1 MSINNIVIS
10 EAELE
15 IMKVLWNSKEP
26 VTSLDI
32 GEAVEE
38 HGWKKTTIATFLT
51 RLTEKGAVSAEKKGK
66 LYYYSPLVDAK
77 EYRKSKTDSLIKNL
91 YHGSI
96 KEFAAALFED
106 NNLSEKDIAELR
118 AIFNDKEE

>member
-32 GEAVEE
+32 GEAVEA
-38 HGWKKTTIATFLT
+38 HGWKKTTIATFLA
-51 RLTEKGAVSAEKKGK
+51 RLTEKGAISAEKNGK

-77 EYRKSKTDSLIKNL
+77 EYRKSKTKSLINNL
-91 YHGSI
+91 YHGSL
-96 KEFAAALFED
+96 KEFAVALFQD

-118 AIFNDKEE
+118 AIFEDKED

>member
-91 YHGSI
+91 YHGSV
-96 KEFAAALFED
+96 KELAAALFTDERLSRED
-106 NNLSEKDIAELR
+106 IEQLR
-118 AIFNDKEE
+118 SIFDDTEE